1 MEEQNT
7 NAYAQMAMQ
16 QMQAAPP
23 AVGYEECKM
32 IFDTAKEEYKDAQ
45 RRCEPVSKGWWIF
58 RRPAH
63 KTGFCP
69 YQPVGVEVPLKIDP
83 TTGQFAECSP
93 EFRYLL
99 DNLEL
104 ARLRYLKYETMLKRI
119 NAGELVPRSELD
131 DNFELAL
138 TAEERVH
145 IRKMGYIH
153 IEELDNAI
161 KRFLNSLQLKDK

>member
-1 MEEQNT
+1 
-7 NAYAQMAMQ
+7 
-16 QMQAAPP
+16 
-23 AVGYEECKM
+23 
-32 IFDTAKEEYKDAQ
+32 
-45 RRCEPVSKGWWIF
+45 
-58 RRPAH
+58 
-63 KTGFCP
+63 
-69 YQPVGVEVPLKIDP
+69 
-83 TTGQFAECSP
+83 
-93 EFRYLL
+93 
-99 DNLEL
+99 
-104 ARLRYLKYETMLKRI
+104 MLKRI